1 MARKARIEF
10 EGAFYHVIIRGNQKQ
25 KIFKAPDDFLQYL
38 EILSLYKERYGF
50 LLYAYVLMSNHVH
63 VLIEMQK
70 TPLSKILQGINQS
83 YTMYFNRK
91 YKTVGHLFQGRYKAI
106 LCDRDEYL
114 QSLVKYI
121 HCNPVRAKITKTPA
135 EYQWSSHRSY
145 IQKTKVQDIVDTDQ
159 VLRIFSENKG
169 TARRLYRAYMGDEA
183 AIRKENIY
191 STVEQRILG
200 DERFVDRVIKKSAD
214 KVSRKRRERQYT
226 LEEVSGAVE
235 ELYGVS
241 LEQIRRRSKSR
252 ELSVGKRLM
261 SLVASEYGYKNKEI
275 AEFIRKDPVVVTRHL
290 KERAQS
296 EEEIEKVIRLLKG
309 KGTNVNS

>member
-1 MARKARIEF
+1 
-10 EGAFYHVIIRGNQKQ
+10 
-25 KIFKAPDDFLQYL
+25 
-38 EILSLYKERYGF
+38 
-50 LLYAYVLMSNHVH
+50 
-63 VLIEMQK
+63 
-70 TPLSKILQGINQS
+70 
-83 YTMYFNRK
+83 
-91 YKTVGHLFQGRYKAI
+91 
-106 LCDRDEYL
+106 
-114 QSLVKYI
+114 
-121 HCNPVRAKITKTPA
+121 
-135 EYQWSSHRSY
+135 
-145 IQKTKVQDIVDTDQ
+145 
-159 VLRIFSENKG
+159 
-169 TARRLYRAYMGDEA
+169 MGDEA

-226 LEEVSGAVE
+226 LEEVAGAVE

-309 KGTNVNS
+309 KRANVNS